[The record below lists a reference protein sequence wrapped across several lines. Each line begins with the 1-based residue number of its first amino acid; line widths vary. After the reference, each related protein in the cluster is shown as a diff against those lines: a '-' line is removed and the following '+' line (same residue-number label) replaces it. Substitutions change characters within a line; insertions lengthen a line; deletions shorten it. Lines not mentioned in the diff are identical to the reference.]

1 MERRYNY
8 KIIIGGKCM
17 ANVATI
23 ERDRTICL
31 TCEICNNKSDWEML
45 QDVFSTAAKK
55 KGLTKADS
63 RKLLQRVRQM
73 DDSNSGY

>member
-1 MERRYNY
+1 MGRRYNY
-8 KIIIGGKCM
+8 RIIIGGKCM

-23 ERDRTICL
+23 ESDRTICL
-31 TCEICNNKSDWEML
+31 TCGICNSKSDWEML
-45 QDVFSTAAKK
+45 QDIFSTEAKK

-73 DDSNSGY
+73 DDSNSRY

>member
-1 MERRYNY
+1 MGHRYNY
-8 KIIIGGKCM
+8 RIIIGGNRM

-23 ERDRTICL
+23 EKDRTICL
-31 TCEICNNKSDWEML
+31 TCGSCKSDWEML
-45 QDVFSTAAKK
+45 QDIFSTEAKK

-73 DDSNSGY
+73 DDSNSRY

>member
-1 MERRYNY
+1 MGQRNNY
-8 KIIIGGKCM
+8 RVIVGGNRM
-17 ANVATI
+17 ANAATI
-23 ERDRTICL
+23 QSNRIICL

-45 QDVFSTAAKK
+45 QDVFSNAAKE

-73 DDSNSGY
+73 DDSNS